1 MTSLYDTTMKREK
14 MVHDF
19 EMLLSEYRS
28 YFDEADI
35 DMDGDAPEL
44 MLYREASRIYK
55 ELPGMHQYDSLY
67 IMEGEYNL
75 LSSILSDMKTGN
87 WITSPYYSAKAN

>member
-1 MTSLYDTTMKREK
+1 MTSLYDTAMKREK

-19 EMLLSEYRS
+19 EILLSEYRS
-28 YFDEADI
+28 YFREAHI

-44 MLYREASRIYK
+44 MLYQEASRIYR
-55 ELPGMHQYDSLY
+55 ELPKMHQFDSLY

-75 LSSILSDMKTGN
+75 LSSILSDMQTGN
-87 WITSPYYSAKAN
+87 WITSPYYSRVN